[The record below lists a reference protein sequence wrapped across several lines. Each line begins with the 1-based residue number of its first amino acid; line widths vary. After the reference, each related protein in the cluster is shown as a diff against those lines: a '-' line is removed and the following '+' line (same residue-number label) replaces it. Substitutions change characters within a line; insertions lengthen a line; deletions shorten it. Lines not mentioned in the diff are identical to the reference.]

1 MLHFMNIFFKTKSLL
16 VFTLSFFIVFT
27 VVLSSCKKDNEVNPF
42 DDESLK
48 APAATDNS
56 YNPDPNSFAGI
67 YNNVFKPTCANS
79 GCHDGTFV
87 PDFRT
92 LNSAYNTLVYQPV
105 KINNA
110 SLTYTYLVVP
120 YNATQSLLRWRLVQF
135 PNNDIGQGRMPWV
148 DTNWY
153 FNSTNQGYIQNIV
166 NWINNGAKDMYGN
179 VPTAGNKEPKTMGL
193 KIYPTG
199 NTTNPYPRVANDKP
213 IEIPANSSIDVWT
226 YITDDSTSAQNL
238 VVTDIKFSTKPY
250 DFSSSVNHSMLYNSA
265 GISATDMF
273 NAGPFTYTHR
283 LSNFSLAG
291 YPVGTILYIRTYIRD
306 TSHSTN
312 AEIPN
317 DGTIDVYLKYY
328 TIKII

>member
-1 MLHFMNIFFKTKSLL
+1 MNPFIKPKSIL
-16 VFTLSFFIVFT
+16 T
-27 VVLSSCKKDNEVNPF
+27 VVLSLVCTLLFVTSSCKKDKEVNPF
-42 DDESLK
+42 DDPSLK
-48 APAATDNS
+48 APATTDNS
-56 YNPDPNSFAGI
+56 YNPDPNSFEGI

-79 GCHDGTFV
+79 GCHDGNFV

-92 LNSAYNTLVYQPV
+92 INSSYNTLVYQPV

-120 YNATQSLLRWRLVQF
+120 YNSSASLLHKRLVQF

-153 FNSTNQGYIQNIV
+153 FNGTNQGYIQNIV

-179 VPTAGNKEPKTMGL
+179 VPIKGNKEPKTMGL
-193 KIYPTG
+193 KIYPAG
-199 NTTNPYPRVANDKP
+199 NTTSPYPRSANDKP

-238 VVTDIKFSTKPY
+238 VVTDIKFSTLPY
-250 DFSSSVNHSMLYNSA
+250 NFTNATTQSMLYNSS
-265 GISATDMF
+265 GITGNDMF
-273 NAGPFTYTHR
+273 NSGPYTFTHR
-283 LSNFSLAG
+283 LSNFSLAA
-291 YPVGTILYIRTYIRD
+291 YPVGSIVYIRTYLRD